1 MPEIR
6 YAEQFI
12 ADAQSIRLASKR
24 EEVKRRV
31 EQLADFP
38 EIGSANLSES
48 IVERYG
54 PNVRKLVVNPF
65 LVVYE
70 IDAPA
75 DAVNVLALIHQRAAW

>member
-12 ADAQSIRLASKR
+12 DDARSIRLAKKR
-24 EEVKRRV
+24 QEVRHRI

-38 EIGSANLSES
+38 ELGSPNLPAS

-54 PNVRKLVVNPF
+54 ANVRKLVVNPF
-65 LVVYE
+65 IVVYE
-70 IDAPA
+70 IDWEA
-75 DAVNVLALIHQRAAW
+75 DAIDVLALIHQRAAW